1 MILCKPRLLR
11 REQHYGVSKGGEHPL
26 CDILIGGGV
35 KTPSAKWLGLMV
47 MQRKRGIKL
56 LDEREGQGTA
66 AETGDRVVYNLKL
79 FLNKGDEVPLNERL
93 AEQLPPDIIR
103 SVEGYHF
110 VDHRTTL
117 GSRDTIAGVEYSLI
131 GMKKGGYRKVRVSP
145 HLAYR
150 DQGLGDMIPSNAVLI
165 IELWLRE
172 VTSARPPAP
181 Q

>member
-1 MILCKPRLLR
+1 
-11 REQHYGVSKGGEHPL
+11 
-26 CDILIGGGV
+26 
-35 KTPSAKWLGLMV
+35 

-56 LDEREGQGTA
+56 RDEREGQGA
-66 AETGDRVVYNLKL
+66 PAETGDRVVYNLKL
-79 FLNKGDEVPLNERL
+79 FLNKGDEVPLNERQ
-93 AEQLPPDIIR
+93 AEHLPPEIIR

-117 GSRDTIAGVEYSLI
+117 GSRDAIAGVEYSLI
-131 GMKKGGYRKVRVSP
+131 GMKKGGYRKVHVSP

-172 VTSARPPAP
+172 VTSARQPAP